1 MLCWWNIVGTIH
13 INSNFDNSKY
23 ELYSLHAHVWNFLKI
38 PCDFGGKQMRL
49 FGSGVGSME
58 GVVRAWDR
66 EFVTGGRCESI
77 EILFHW
83 PSIFLLLLLC
93 SGNSGQ

>member
-1 MLCWWNIVGTIH
+1 M
-13 INSNFDNSKY
+13 S
-23 ELYSLHAHVWNFLKI
+23 
-38 PCDFGGKQMRL
+38 L